1 MLKLRSKLSFPAKNQ
16 SKSHKLT
23 LKRLFKFK
31 QMLPKRFQ
39 KNKRKNNPNKKS
51 SKNPTRLNL
60 RFRRMLRRRL
70 KLEKLRLLSRKIK
83 QKDLT
88 LLKRP
93 KFKLNLKTKAL
104 CKPIRLFSQDQ
115 QAYTLFQYLTQN
127 LKSHNQWCKK
137 ATRSLMQDL
146 LLISQLF

>member
-1 MLKLRSKLSFPAKNQ
+1 MQPKIVPMLKLRSKLSFPAKNQ

-23 LKRLFKFK
+23 LKRLFKLK

-39 KNKRKNNPNKKS
+39 KNKRKNNPKK

-115 QAYTLFQYLTQN
+115 HLTQN

-137 ATRSLMQDL
+137 ATKSLMQDL

>member
-1 MLKLRSKLSFPAKNQ
+1 MQPKIVPMLKLRSKLSFLAKNQ
-16 SKSHKLT
+16 SKSHKINLR
-23 LKRLFKFK
+23 RLFKLK

-39 KNKRKNNPNKKS
+39 KNKRKNNPKK

-60 RFRRMLRRRL
+60 RFRRMPLRRL

-83 QKDLT
+83 QKDPT

-115 QAYTLFQYLTQN
+115 QMTQN
-127 LKSHNQWCKK
+127 LKSRNRWCKK

>member
-1 MLKLRSKLSFPAKNQ
+1 MLKLRSKLSFLAKNQ

-60 RFRRMLRRRL
+60 RFRRMLLRRL

-115 QAYTLFQYLTQN
+115 HLTQN

>member
-1 MLKLRSKLSFPAKNQ
+1 MQPKIAPMLKLRSKLSSLAKN
-16 SKSHKLT
+16 HKIN
-23 LKRLFKFK
+23 LKRLFKLK

-39 KNKRKNNPNKKS
+39 KNKRKNNPKKS
-51 SKNPTRLNL
+51 KKPTRLNL
-60 RFRRMLRRRL
+60 RFRRMPLRRL

-104 CKPIRLFSQDQ
+104 CKLIRLFSQDQ
-115 QAYTLFQYLTQN
+115 QMTQN
-127 LKSHNQWCKK
+127 LKSRNQWCKK